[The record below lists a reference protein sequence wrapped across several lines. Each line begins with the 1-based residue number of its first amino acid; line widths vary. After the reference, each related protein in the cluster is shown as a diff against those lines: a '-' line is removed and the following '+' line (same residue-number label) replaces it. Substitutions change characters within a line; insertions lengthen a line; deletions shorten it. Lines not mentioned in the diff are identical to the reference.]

1 MLLKTA
7 SYGELIKR
15 IADNKQLI
23 QELTCEVEDI
33 EYELADRRREQT
45 SNDPTEVPSRHAHD
59 LAVAAEGHR
68 LYRELTSN

>member
-1 MLLKTA
+1 MDIKTA
-7 SYGELIKR
+7 TYGELIAEAARCKTESQSLMCR
-15 IADNKQLI
+15 W
-23 QELTCEVEDI
+23 EDI

-68 LYRELTSN
+68 LYRELTSH